1 MGLNTLPIGFE
12 ILTVYFSPRQ
22 YQTFLFPRQT
32 ALNQIAI
39 KRVLSPMAIIFRV
52 KMLHGAMVIGIHVN
66 DDTEKP
72 AYSRQLCHLLTF
84 APILSAEHYLLRIT

>member
-1 MGLNTLPIGFE
+1 MGLHTLPIGLE

-22 YQTFLFPRQT
+22 HQTFLFPRQT

-52 KMLHGAMVIGIHVN
+52 KMFHGAMVIG
-66 DDTEKP
+66 
-72 AYSRQLCHLLTF
+72 AYM
-84 APILSAEHYLLRIT
+84 

>member
-1 MGLNTLPIGFE
+1 MGFNTLPIGLE

-22 YQTFLFPRQT
+22 HKTFLFPRQT

-39 KRVLSPMAIIFRV
+39 KRVLSPMAIIFRM
-52 KMLHGAMVIGIHVN
+52 KMLHGAMVIGVHVN

-72 AYSRQLCHLLTF
+72 TDSRQLCHLLTLT
-84 APILSAEHYLLRIT
+84 PIISAEH

>member
-1 MGLNTLPIGFE
+1 MIYIDFLPHLQAGE
-12 ILTVYFSPRQ
+12 E
-22 YQTFLFPRQT
+22 
-32 ALNQIAI
+32 
-39 KRVLSPMAIIFRV
+39 V
-52 KMLHGAMVIGIHVN
+52 KVIGVHVN